1 MNISDKLLQ
10 LPRRCCGFKVFDP
23 GFPVSADV
31 HVELRLLALRVD
43 HPSPRGQ
50 QERAEPQGI
59 NLEETG
65 RPSAAAQTAHTA
77 AIHAQRGLR

>member
-10 LPRRCCGFKVFDP
+10 LPRRCCGVKVFDP

-43 HPSPRGQ
+43 HPSPWGQ

-59 NLEETG
+59 NLEDMG
-65 RPSAAAQTAHTA
+65 RLSDRTHGGHSRP
-77 AIHAQRGLR
+77 